1 MTALRERLERPAARR
16 WLPVLLPLALFAAM
30 QMAYGIRY
38 TTNDDATIANIA
50 AGAYGPDRVHLVYV
64 NIIFGCLLRPLY
76 FLAEGVNWYMLAQ
89 LALIL
94 LCCGVLL
101 RLAMERFGAARGLGV
116 YLSLLLPFAPLL
128 FYSVQYVRT
137 SGLCAA
143 TGLVL
148 VAASLGKRDKR
159 AWLGIFLVWVG
170 SLLRWEMFCAA
181 GGLSAA
187 VLLCRFWELDGA
199 GKRRAALT
207 MGVLFALVFTSK
219 GADMLAY
226 RLDEGWNAFARY
238 NAARTAF
245 SDYKALNMPDYNPFT
260 EQGVSDVQ
268 LHLLL
273 RWDYYD
279 GTLFPAER
287 VRELADLLPGLPLSL
302 AAKRTLSA
310 GAGMLYGESYRWPLA
325 LILLTGAA
333 LLKWN
338 RKSLAFW
345 GTGALLGLELF
356 YLMLQGRMPHYVE
369 SGLQLCAV
377 LMFLSALTRGEWRKA
392 PDRRV
397 LLAGL
402 ALLTAVS
409 AFTLAALWPES
420 RYYRATRLDGATDAY
435 ERMSA
440 DQEHLYLLTTATLDE
455 AEGKDV
461 WHPRPAGFYSN
472 IVFYGGWL
480 SHAPFQE
487 KTLAAY
493 GVADPI
499 ADAVDNGAV
508 FVDREDIENTAAYA
522 SERAG
527 RRVEAVLCGENEVA
541 PYQLRTA
548 GESNP

>member
-1 MTALRERLERPAARR
+1 MTWEKERLETPAVQR

-30 QMAYGIRY
+30 QAAYGIRY
-38 TTNDDATIANIA
+38 TTNDDATISNLA
-50 AGAYGPDRVHLVYV
+50 AGAYGPDRIHLIYV
-64 NIIFGCLLRPLY
+64 NILFGCLLRPLY
-76 FLAEGVNWYMLAQ
+76 LLAEGVNWYMLAQ

-94 LCCGVLL
+94 LCCCVLL
-101 RLAMERFGAARGLGV
+101 RLAIERFGAARGLGV
-116 YLSLLLPFAPLL
+116 YLSILLPFSPLL
-128 FYSVQYVRT
+128 FYSLQYVRT
-137 SGLCAA
+137 SALCAA
-143 TGLVL
+143 TGLAL
-148 VAASLGKRDKR
+148 VAATLGKLDRR
-159 AWLGIFLVWVG
+159 AWLGIFLVWMG
-170 SLLRWEMFCAA
+170 SLLRWDMFCAA

-187 VLLCRFWELDGA
+187 VLLSRFFRLARPE
-199 GKRRAALT
+199 KRRAVVTMAAL
-207 MGVLFALVFTSK
+207 LALVFLSK
-219 GADMLAY
+219 GVDLLAY
-226 RLDEGWNAFARY
+226 RLDDGWNAFAQY

-287 VRELADLLPGLPLSL
+287 VRQLADLLPGLPLPL
-302 AAKRTLSA
+302 VLKRTLSA
-310 GAGMLYGESYRWPLA
+310 GVGLLYGENYRWPLA
-325 LILLTGAA
+325 LVLAAGAA
-333 LLKWN
+333 FLRWN

-345 GTGALLGLELF
+345 GTGALLGLEIF

-369 SGLQLCAV
+369 SGLQICAV
-377 LMFLSALTRGEWRKA
+377 LMFLSALAEGEWRRT
-392 PDRRV
+392 PDGRVYLAGFV
-397 LLAGL
+397 LLA
-402 ALLTAVS
+402 AVS
-409 AFTLAALWPES
+409 AVTLCALWPES
-420 RYYRATRLDGATDAY
+420 RYYRATRLDGASDAY

-440 DQEHLYLLTTATLDE
+440 DKEHLYLLTTATLDE

-493 GVADPI
+493 GVTDPI
-499 ADAVDNGAV
+499 AGAVDNDAV
-508 FVDREDIENTAAYA
+508 FVDREDIENTAAFA
-522 SERAG
+522 SERVG
-527 RRVEAVLCGENEVA
+527 RQVEAVYSGENEIA

-548 GESNP
+548 EG